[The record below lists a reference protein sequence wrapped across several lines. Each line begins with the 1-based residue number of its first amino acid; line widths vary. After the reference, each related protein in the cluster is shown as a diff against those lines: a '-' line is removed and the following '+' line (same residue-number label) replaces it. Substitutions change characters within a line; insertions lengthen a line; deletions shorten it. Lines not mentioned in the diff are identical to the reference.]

1 MNTFL
6 SYNDFYLLRMPVV
19 SVENLLSL
27 NKDLKEKSLEICMKE
42 IFSQPFYQEAIYV
55 ASPELFQ
62 EFQKWQDGTLIN
74 EKEVSKLAASL
85 YKYYVRMC
93 TRCTPYGLFAGST
106 LGNISEKSTE
116 ISFDEFQKYHKHSRL
131 DMNYVAELTEYITNL
146 PEVKSQLKYYL
157 NSSLYKVGNAYRYA
171 QHRLKNKHRSYFLTS
186 INSSKYLEKVVLDA
200 QSGVL
205 LSELADSLIDRNVNQ
220 ATAISFV
227 EKLIRN
233 QVLVSEL
240 EPTVTGDE
248 FFKVL
253 MNRLKSIPD
262 AEGIVEKLSIIQEL
276 LDKKSDD
283 LFRYKAI
290 KIAIDEN
297 FKTTSSKDLVQT
309 DLFFKTTQNNLS
321 DKVVQRLLQQL
332 QSLLKLRRKF
342 EHANLE
348 SFQKAFSERYE
359 EQEIPLLIAL
369 DSEGGVGYGKLQK
382 GKGANM
388 PLVDNIIIDKKET
401 DNKKIRWNAISDLV
415 LKKYEEAIST
425 KSNSVT
431 LSQADID
438 SVTEK
443 DKSETWGVP
452 ASTYLLGTLLSENIE
467 AMDSGD
473 FKFYMKA
480 FSGPS
485 SGNLL
490 ARFCH
495 GDKELT
501 EKVRESLQH
510 EQEEYQDTILAEV
523 VHLPESRVGNILM
536 RPTLREYEI
545 PYLGHSSVEKNKQI
559 DLEDLMV
566 SVKYGK
572 IRLRSKRLNKYVIPR
587 LTTAHNYVRGL
598 SIYKFLCDLQFQN
611 INMDIYWNW
620 GMMENKPFLPR
631 VEFENIILSPAKWFV
646 KKQLSFSKNTNESF
660 IDSSIK
666 KIVLEQ
672 NLPQSCFIAEGDNE
686 LLVDLETSV
695 GRRIFF
701 EKLAQSDVILHEFL
715 SNPEDCYIK
724 NEGQKFCNEVII
736 PINYKKTKTVTTN
749 LPVIENITKHYELP
763 IQRTFNIGSEW
774 LYVKLY
780 GGVKSLDKI
789 LSEDIFPLTN
799 ELLEEGVIEKWFF
812 IRYEDSDKH
821 LRLRFLNSKR
831 PDFIG
836 IVLNRLHE
844 TIKDYLNEGII
855 FKIQT
860 DTYQREIERYGNN
873 TMELSE
879 SVFFQDSKAIAGVLS
894 LIEGDAGEKYRW
906 MFGLRGL
913 DMLLDDFGYDIYSK
927 LKLMSDIREGFFQ
940 EFRGGDKL
948 RHQLN
953 DKYRVERESIEKI
966 LDPKQDS
973 EEIEPAIAYFNARSE
988 SLRIIDRNL
997 REKQIENPATLSHE
1011 ILLPSYIHMFMNRL
1025 FLTDNR
1031 KHELVIY
1038 YFLDKYYQS
1047 KIARMSK
1054 STEKIKL
1061 DFPEQVLT
1069 I

>member
-19 SVENLLSL
+19 SIENLLSL
-27 NKDLKEKSLEICMKE
+27 NKDLKEKSLKICMKE

-62 EFQKWQDGTLIN
+62 EFQKWQDGTLTN

-93 TRCTPYGLFAGST
+93 TRCTPYGLFAGSA

-131 DMNYVAELTEYITNL
+131 DMNYVAELTEYIANL
-146 PEVKSQLKYYL
+146 SVVKSQLKYYL

-186 INSSKYLEKVVLDA
+186 INSSKYLEKVVQNA
-200 QSGVL
+200 QNGIL
-205 LSELADSLIDRNVNQ
+205 LAELADSLVDRNVNQ

-227 EKLIRN
+227 EKLIRS

-240 EPTVTGDE
+240 EPTVTGHE

-253 MNRLKSIPD
+253 INRLEAISD
-262 AEGIVEKLSIIQEL
+262 AEDIVGKLNIIQQL

-309 DLFFKTTQNNLS
+309 DLFLKTTQNNLS
-321 DKVVQRLLQQL
+321 DKVVQRLTEQL
-332 QSLLKLRRKF
+332 ESLLKLRRKF
-342 EHANLE
+342 ENPNLS

-359 EQEIPLLIAL
+359 EQEVPLLVAL
-369 DSEGGVGYGKLQK
+369 DSEGGIGYGKLQK
-382 GKGANM
+382 GRGANL
-388 PLVDNIIIDKKET
+388 PLVDNVIIDKKDT
-401 DNKKIRWNAISDLV
+401 DNKKIKWNAISDLV
-415 LKKYEEAIST
+415 LKKYEETIST
-425 KSNSVT
+425 KSSSVT
-431 LSQADID
+431 LTQADID

-443 DKSETWGVP
+443 DKSETWGLP
-452 ASTYLLGTLLSENIE
+452 ASSYLFGTLISNNPTV
-467 AMDSGD
+467 MDAGD

-495 GDKELT
+495 GDKQLT
-501 EKVRESLQH
+501 EKVRQSLQQ
-510 EQEEYQDTILAEV
+510 EQAEYPDTILAEV
-523 VHLPESRVGNILM
+523 IHLPESRVGNILM

-545 PYLGHSSVEKNKQI
+545 PYLGHSSVEKDKQI
-559 DLEDLMV
+559 ELDDLMV
-566 SVKYGK
+566 SVQYGK

-587 LTTAHNYVRGL
+587 LTTAHNYARGL

-620 GMMENKPFLPR
+620 GMMESKPFLPR
-631 VEFENIILSPAKWFV
+631 VEFENMILSPAKWYV
-646 KKQLSFSKNTNESF
+646 KKQEGFSKNANEAL
-660 IDSSIK
+660 IDSSVKAI
-666 KIVLEQ
+666 IFQQ
-672 NLPQSCFIAEGDNE
+672 NLPQSCLIAEGDNE
-686 LLVDLETSV
+686 LLIDFGTSI
-695 GRRIFF
+695 GRKIFY
-701 EKLAQSDVILHEFL
+701 EKLSQSDVILHEFL
-715 SNPEDCYIK
+715 STPNDCYIE

-736 PINYKKTKTVTTN
+736 PINYTKKKIGSIISKVSE
-749 LPVIENITKHYELP
+749 IETQIKG
-763 IQRTFNIGSEW
+763 ISVQRTFNVGSEW

-789 LSEDIFPLTN
+789 LSDDILPLTN

-812 IRYEDSDKH
+812 IRYEDTDKH
-821 LRLRFLNSKR
+821 LRIRFYHGNK

-836 IVLNRLHE
+836 TVLSRLHE
-844 TIKDYLNEGII
+844 TLKDYLNEGII
-855 FKIQT
+855 FKIQA
-860 DTYQREIERYGNN
+860 DTYQREIERYGNE
-873 TMELSE
+873 TMEFSE
-879 SVFFQDSKAIAGVLS
+879 SIFFHDSKAIASVLS

-906 MFGLRGL
+906 MFGLRGV
-913 DMLLDDFGYDIYSK
+913 DMLLDDFGYDIQTK
-927 LKLMSDIREGFFQ
+927 AKLMADIKEGFFQ
-940 EFRGGDKL
+940 EFGGSDKL
-948 RHQLN
+948 KHQLN
-953 DKYRVERESIEKI
+953 DKYRSERESIEKI
-966 LDPKQDS
+966 LDAQQDT
-973 EEIEPAIAYFNARSE
+973 EEIEPAIDYFKERSE
-988 SLRIIDRNL
+988 ALKLINVEMNNL
-997 REKQIENPATLSHE
+997 RAFNNQIYSHDR
-1011 ILLPSYIHMFMNRL
+1011 LLQSYIHMTMNRL
-1025 FLTDNR
+1025 FVTDNR

-1047 KIARMSK
+1047 KMARLSK
-1054 STEKIKL
+1054 ANKDIKINL
-1061 DFPEQVLT
+1061 SEQVLT

>member
-6 SYNDFYLLRMPVV
+6 SYSDFYLLRMPVV

-27 NKDLKEKSLEICMKE
+27 NEDLNVKSLEVCMKE

-62 EFQKWQDGTLIN
+62 EFQKWEEGCLTN
-74 EKEVSKLAASL
+74 EKDVSKLTASL

-93 TRCTPYGLFAGST
+93 TRCTPYGLFAGSV

-131 DMNYVAELTEYITNL
+131 DMNYVAELTEYIANL
-146 PEVKSQLKYYL
+146 PIVKSQLKYYL
-157 NSSLYKVGNAYRYA
+157 NSSLYKVGNTYRYA

-186 INSSKYLEKVVLDA
+186 INTSKYIEKIVQNA
-200 QSGVL
+200 QNGVL
-205 LSELADSLIDRNVNQ
+205 LSELTDSLVDRNVNQ
-220 ATAISFV
+220 VTAISFV

-233 QVLVSEL
+233 QVLVSQL

-253 MNRLKSIPD
+253 MNRLKSIPEASD
-262 AEGIVEKLSIIQEL
+262 IVEKLNIIQEL
-276 LDKKSDD
+276 LDKESGG

-290 KIAIDEN
+290 KIVIDEN

-321 DKVVQRLLQQL
+321 NTVAQRLTEQL

-359 EQEIPLLIAL
+359 EQEVSLLNAL
-369 DSEGGVGYGKLQK
+369 DSEGGIGYGKLQK
-382 GKGANM
+382 GRGANL
-388 PLVDNIIIDKKET
+388 PLVDNVIIDRKEN
-401 DNKKIRWNAISDLV
+401 DNKKIKWNAISDLV
-415 LKKYEEAIST
+415 LKKYEEAIS
-425 KSNSVT
+425 KKNNSVT
-431 LSQADID
+431 LTQADID

-443 DKSETWGVP
+443 DKSETWGLP
-452 ASTYLLGTLLSENIE
+452 ASSYLFGTLISDNPSK
-467 AMDSGD
+467 MDAGD
-473 FKFYMKA
+473 FKFYVKA

-495 GDKELT
+495 GDKQLT
-501 EKVRESLQH
+501 EKVRQSLQR
-510 EQEEYQDTILAEV
+510 EQVEYQDTILAEV

-545 PYLGHSSVEKNKQI
+545 PYLGHSSVEKDKQI
-559 DLEDLMV
+559 DLDDLMV
-566 SVKYGK
+566 SVQYGK
-572 IRLRSKRLNKYVIPR
+572 IKLRSKRLNKYVIPR
-587 LTTAHNYVRGL
+587 LTTAHNYARGL

-620 GMMENKPFLPR
+620 GVMESKPFLPR
-631 VEFENIILSPAKWFV
+631 VEFKNMILSPAKWNV
-646 KKQLSFSKNTNESF
+646 KKQVSFSKNANGTL

-666 KIVLEQ
+666 AIISEQ
-672 NLPQSCFIAEGDNE
+672 NLPQICLIAEGDNE
-686 LLVDLETSV
+686 LLVDFETNI
-695 GRRIFF
+695 GRKIFY
-701 EKLAQSDVILHEFL
+701 EKLSQTDAILHEFL
-715 SNPEDCYIK
+715 SNPNDCYIE
-724 NEGQKFCNEVII
+724 NEGKKFCNEVII
-736 PINYKKTKTVTTN
+736 PINYTKNKIDSVTNQVDEINTQN
-749 LPVIENITKHYELP
+749 KVIQV
-763 IQRTFNIGSEW
+763 QRTFAVGSEW

-789 LSEDIFPLTN
+789 LSDDILPLTN
-799 ELLEEGVIEKWFF
+799 ELLEEGIIEKWFF
-812 IRYEDSDKH
+812 IRYEDTDKH
-821 LRLRFLNSKR
+821 LRIRFYHANK

-836 IVLNRLHE
+836 TVLSRLHE
-844 TIKDYLNEGII
+844 VLKNYLDEGII
-855 FKIQT
+855 FKIQA
-860 DTYQREIERYGNN
+860 DTYQREIERYGNE
-873 TMELSE
+873 TMGLSE
-879 SVFFQDSKAIAGVLS
+879 SVFFHDSKAIASILS
-894 LIEGDAGEKYRW
+894 LIEGDEGERFRW
-906 MFGLRGL
+906 LFGLRSV
-913 DMLLDDFGYDIYSK
+913 DMVLSDFGYNVEAK
-927 LKLMSDIREGFFQ
+927 AKLMTFIKDGFFQ
-940 EFRGGDKL
+940 EYGGGDKL

-953 DKYRVERESIEKI
+953 DKYRTERESIEKI
-966 LDPKQDS
+966 LDSEQDTD
-973 EEIEPAIAYFNARSE
+973 EIKPAIEYFSERSNE
-988 SLRIIDRNL
+988 LKCINIGLRNL
-997 REKQIENPATLSHE
+997 QIANSQVYSHDV
-1011 ILLPSYIHMFMNRL
+1011 LLQSYIHMTMNRL

-1047 KIARMSK
+1047 KKARMSNK
-1054 STEKIKL
+1054 SDHIKVNL
-1061 DFPEQVLT
+1061 TEQVLT
-1069 I
+1069 F